1 MAAPNAEEFEDDL
14 DRVPECDLVTSVLKM
29 YDLHGVD
36 GADPDSNCS
45 VMPGLLFLWQ
55 SYTCNQLYKRI
66 DAHAIQACFEEWI
79 SACEIL
85 EREQMVQPYPMEK
98 QTHECIGY
106 IKQSMRLVQQ
116 HLRAKKLQPVA
127 HTMFEN
133 LLNAIHEIMKIVT
146 LSTSM
151 ARTNA
156 TECQAHKYLIKC
168 EVMIKMWK
176 DGLRCLQMQ
185 REVHEKFLNA
195 THTENEKLLLEKLG
209 SPSAREAQLAAE
221 NARLQAALQAAS
233 QAASAREAEQEAAK
247 ARLQERVLELEQ
259 TQAMYD
265 ALTALFDGQK
275 AQKRKHSGG
284 AGEAAEAGEAAA
296 ETAAET
302 AAAGFE
308 AGEAAL

>member
-1 MAAPNAEEFEDDL
+1 LTTQNAEAGFSGWQGRGMATPNAEEFEDEL

-85 EREQMVQPYPMEK
+85 EREQMVQPFAMEK
-98 QTHECIGY
+98 QTRECIGY

-156 TECQAHKYLIKC
+156 TECQAHKYLKRV
-168 EVMIKMWK
+168 EVMMKMWK
-176 DGLRCLQMQ
+176 DGLR
-185 REVHEKFLNA
+185 
-195 THTENEKLLLEKLG
+195 
-209 SPSAREAQLAAE
+209 
-221 NARLQAALQAAS
+221 
-233 QAASAREAEQEAAK
+233 
-247 ARLQERVLELEQ
+247 
-259 TQAMYD
+259 
-265 ALTALFDGQK
+265 
-275 AQKRKHSGG
+275 
-284 AGEAAEAGEAAA
+284 
-296 ETAAET
+296 
-302 AAAGFE
+302 
-308 AGEAAL
+308 